1 MARIDKELWTPFI
14 KMWEEA
20 NEAGLTV
27 HEMAALTGINVNT
40 LCSRQFALRQ
50 RGIMLPLL
58 KGQRGP
64 KGPRTKAKK
73 TEAAGPVVDGAA
85 TNRIAKMFES
95 TVIYVM

>member
-1 MARIDKELWTPFI
+1 MARIDKELWTPFV

-20 NEAGLTV
+20 SEAGLTV

-64 KGPRTKAKK
+64 KGPRGKPKRAEPK
-73 TEAAGPVVDGAA
+73 VVEGAA
-85 TNRIAKMFES
+85 TNRIAKMFEA